1 MCTRGE
7 KYLFCG
13 QVCAFIWFQ
22 IFALCGFER
31 FFSAEYKQEKNYFFR
46 EAINRLVVDKN
57 KLQLNFWALA
67 VEFSRQI
74 LIIHLLPAS
83 QLPHKIILFIK
94 LSNRVWWFFE
104 SLPFIAVLLVDA
116 RTFNVNFFIYYP
128 AKLQSCAL
136 FPPFFFQESSS
147 GNKLLVIY
155 NKTILTSNCAV
166 YKRFKLLTAV
176 INNKFNKTSSNFML

>member
-1 MCTRGE
+1 MHPWRKIFVLWTSLRC
-7 KYLFCG
+7 YLISDFCSLW
-13 QVCAFIWFQ
+13 AWTI
-22 IFALCGFER
+22 
-31 FFSAEYKQEKNYFFR
+31 FFSRVQTRKEFFFR

-57 KLQLNFWALA
+57 KLQLNFRALA
-67 VEFSRQI
+67 VELSRQT

-83 QLPHKIILFIK
+83 QLPREIILFIK
-94 LSNRVWWFFE
+94 FSNRAWWFFE

-116 RTFNVNFFIYYP
+116 QTFNVNFFIYYP

-136 FPPFFFQESSS
+136 FLPFFFQESSS